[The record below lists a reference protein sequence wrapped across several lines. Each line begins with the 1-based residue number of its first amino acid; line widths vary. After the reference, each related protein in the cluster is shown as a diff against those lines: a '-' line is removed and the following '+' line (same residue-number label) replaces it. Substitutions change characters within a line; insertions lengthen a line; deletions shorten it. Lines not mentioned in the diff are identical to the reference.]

1 MPVTVGLGAAGEYD
15 KIRESIAG
23 AGDRVRVVCFAPP
36 GSKPL
41 LEDICTVVE
50 GDDPGRTLVSAL
62 MAGTIDAAVRGTLP
76 ASSTLAA
83 LKQACGVAALVRI
96 ALLETADG
104 RLFFLAP
111 VGVDEGWTIPQKID
125 LVERGRRLARKFG
138 LSERVS
144 VLSGGR
150 YGDVGRHPAVDRT
163 LADAELVARLTG
175 AEHAEVRVEDAIRDA
190 GVIVAPDGITG
201 NLIFRTLTFL
211 GGGVGHGAPV
221 VNIDKIFVDTSRASP
236 NYAKAILLAESL
248 SKG

>member
-1 MPVTVGLGAAGEYD
+1 MPVTVGLGAAGDYD

-23 AGDRVRVVCFAPP
+23 VGGRARVVCFAPP
-36 GSKPL
+36 GSKPR

-50 GDDPGRTLVSAL
+50 GDDPGKALVSAL

-83 LKQACGVAALVRI
+83 LKQASGVADLVRI
-96 ALLETADG
+96 ALLETAGG

-111 VGVDEGWTIPQKID
+111 VGVDEGWTISQKID
-125 LVERGRRLARKFG
+125 LVECGRELARKFG

-150 YGDVGRHPAVDRT
+150 YGDLGRHPAVDRT

-175 AEHAEVRVEDAIRDA
+175 ADHAEILIEDAIRDA
-190 GVIVAPDGITG
+190 GLIVAPDGITG